1 MDFSNRIASLKPSA
15 IREIFK
21 VLGDKSIISFAGG
34 NPDPAT
40 FPAKEMGDIA
50 GELFRTRPED
60 ALQYSITEGY
70 PPLRKQLSERMKIKF
85 GIGREFDETIIVT
98 GGQQGLDLTCKVLC
112 NEGDVVICEEP
123 SFIGALN
130 CFRATGAKLE
140 GIEMEPDGMNI
151 EKLEHVLKTEKRAKM
166 IYIIPTFQ
174 NPMGITTSEKKRE
187 QIYFLAKK
195 YGVII
200 LEDNPYGELRF
211 AGKDI
216 PTLKSR
222 DENGIVI
229 YCSSFSKILSPGMR
243 MGYVCA
249 PKPIIEK
256 MVVAKQVNDVHT
268 NIFFQMTVSEYLSR
282 ENIDLHIEENRKIY
296 KEKAGRMLSKMDET
310 FPEDVTYT
318 RPEGGLFIWCDLGH
332 GINTNEFSVKLLQKK
347 VAVVPGSAFLCNENA
362 VSSAIRLNYSMPSYD
377 QIDLGISKIAEL
389 IKEEIGR

>member
-130 CFRATGAKLE
+130 CFRATGANLA

-174 NPMGITTSEKKRE
+174 NPMGITTSEKNESRYIFLQKNTALSYLRIIPTGNSGLPGKIYQHSNHATKTE
-187 QIYFLAKK
+187 SSYIAVRFQKYFLPA
-195 YGVII
+195 
-200 LEDNPYGELRF
+200 
-211 AGKDI
+211 
-216 PTLKSR
+216 
-222 DENGIVI
+222 
-229 YCSSFSKILSPGMR
+229 
-243 MGYVCA
+243 
-249 PKPIIEK
+249 
-256 MVVAKQVNDVHT
+256 
-268 NIFFQMTVSEYLSR
+268 
-282 ENIDLHIEENRKIY
+282 
-296 KEKAGRMLSKMDET
+296 
-310 FPEDVTYT
+310 
-318 RPEGGLFIWCDLGH
+318 
-332 GINTNEFSVKLLQKK
+332 
-347 VAVVPGSAFLCNENA
+347 
-362 VSSAIRLNYSMPSYD
+362 
-377 QIDLGISKIAEL
+377 
-389 IKEEIGR
+389 

>member
-130 CFRATGAKLE
+130 CFRATGANLA

-195 YGVII
+195 YGVKFYASIDMPQFTPSTGSEI
-200 LEDNPYGELRF
+200 SGRTLGVQAFGNVGRLVAAKAAALGMKVLATDPFLTPEQIRRGGAEPVAGVEELYSRSDYVSVHIPATPQTVGSIGRDLICSMPKNAVLVNTARKEVIDEAGLEQALEERPDIRYVTDVAPGNYETLRDRFGLRVF
-211 AGKDI
+211 ATPKKMGAQTAEANI
-216 PTLKSR
+216 NAGLAAAR
-222 DENGIVI
+222 QIVAYFENGD
-229 YCSSFSKILSPGMR
+229 
-243 MGYVCA
+243 
-249 PKPIIEK
+249 EK
-256 MVVAKQVNDVHT
+256 
-268 NIFFQMTVSEYLSR
+268 Y
-282 ENIDLHIEENRKIY
+282 
-296 KEKAGRMLSKMDET
+296 
-310 FPEDVTYT
+310 
-318 RPEGGLFIWCDLGH
+318 
-332 GINTNEFSVKLLQKK
+332 
-347 VAVVPGSAFLCNENA
+347 
-362 VSSAIRLNYSMPSYD
+362 RLN
-377 QIDLGISKIAEL
+377 K
-389 IKEEIGR
+389 